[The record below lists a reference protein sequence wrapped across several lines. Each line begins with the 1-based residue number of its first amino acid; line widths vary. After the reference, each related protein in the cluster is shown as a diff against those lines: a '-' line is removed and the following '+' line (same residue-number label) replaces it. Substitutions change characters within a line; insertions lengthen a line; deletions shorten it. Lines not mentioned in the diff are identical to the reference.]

1 MSNEKTKNEEVAK
14 LHAEMAIMMA
24 NFRAIKTLNTVET
37 KFPESKK
44 TFKYRNKL

>member
-1 MSNEKTKNEEVAK
+1 MANAKNQNEEVAK
-14 LHAEMAIMMA
+14 LYAEMAIMMA

-37 KFPESKK
+37 KFPEAKK